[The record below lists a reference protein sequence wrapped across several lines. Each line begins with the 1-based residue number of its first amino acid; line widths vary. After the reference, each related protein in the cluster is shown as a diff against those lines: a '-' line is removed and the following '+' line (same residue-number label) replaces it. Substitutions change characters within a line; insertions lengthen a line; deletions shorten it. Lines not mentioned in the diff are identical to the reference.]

1 MCAERLERALAS
13 LRHRGPDAQGFWL
26 SPDRTVG
33 LGHARLSI
41 IDLQTGDQPIASED
55 GLIQIVVNGE
65 FYDFERIRLEL
76 ERRGHRFRTR
86 SDSEIAIHLYEEF
99 GTRALEQLRGEF
111 AFVLWDQRERL
122 LFAARDRFGIK
133 PLHYAWTQDTLWLAS
148 EIKALRAAG
157 VPMAWDLESFGQMFS
172 GTFLPDRTSFQGVHQ
187 VPPGYYLLATKE
199 QVQVRRY
206 WDFNYPRED
215 ELENR
220 PDEEWIEAFGRRFE
234 EAVRLRLRADVPVGC
249 YLSGGL
255 DSCAVLGFAARN
267 LAQPIR
273 AFTLGFDHEHY
284 DETSFAKEMAAR
296 AGAEFVP
303 IPIRQAELADHFA
316 DTIWHAET
324 LVANAHS
331 AAKFLLSRAVQQA
344 GFKVVL
350 TGEGSDE
357 VLAGYPFFR
366 QDLIDEQG
374 ERDPLGGK
382 ANRQHLQASNPV
394 SHGILLSDDPAATLP
409 GVQRLLGFAPG
420 YFLACKSIGDKMSTW
435 LRDDGQAELVARDG
449 FRRVLMNVDVL
460 GQLVGRA
467 RLNQSLYLS
476 SKTHLPNYMLSVLG
490 DRMEMAHSVE
500 GRLPF
505 LDHPLVELLTQVPPR
520 LKIHEL
526 TEKYVLREA
535 ARELIPKSVYERQK
549 HPFLSPPSALD
560 PQGAFYRMTQ
570 DILRGRAVE
579 TLPFVDAGKVR
590 ATLDQISGWSAEDKT
605 AWDPPIMLLLSAVI
619 LQERFGMQASL

>member
-1 MCAERLERALAS
+1 
-13 LRHRGPDAQGFWL
+13 
-26 SPDRTVG
+26 
-33 LGHARLSI
+33 
-41 IDLQTGDQPIASED
+41 
-55 GLIQIVVNGE
+55 
-65 FYDFERIRLEL
+65 
-76 ERRGHRFRTR
+76 
-86 SDSEIAIHLYEEF
+86 
-99 GTRALEQLRGEF
+99 
-111 AFVLWDQRERL
+111 
-122 LFAARDRFGIK
+122 
-133 PLHYAWTQDTLWLAS
+133 
-148 EIKALRAAG
+148 
-157 VPMAWDLESFGQMFS
+157 
-172 GTFLPDRTSFQGVHQ
+172 
-187 VPPGYYLLATKE
+187 
-199 QVQVRRY
+199 
-206 WDFNYPRED
+206 
-215 ELENR
+215 
-220 PDEEWIEAFGRRFE
+220 
-234 EAVRLRLRADVPVGC
+234 
-249 YLSGGL
+249 
-255 DSCAVLGFAARN
+255 
-267 LAQPIR
+267 
-273 AFTLGFDHEHY
+273 
-284 DETSFAKEMAAR
+284 MAAW

-303 IPIRQAELADHFA
+303 IPIRQGELADHFA

-382 ANRQHLQASNPV
+382 ASRQHLQASNPV

-590 ATLDQISGWSAEDKT
+590 ATLDQISGWSTEDKT

-619 LQERFGMQASL
+619 LGERFGMQASL

>member
-1 MCAERLERALAS
+1 
-13 LRHRGPDAQGFWL
+13 
-26 SPDRTVG
+26 
-33 LGHARLSI
+33 
-41 IDLQTGDQPIASED
+41 
-55 GLIQIVVNGE
+55 
-65 FYDFERIRLEL
+65 
-76 ERRGHRFRTR
+76 
-86 SDSEIAIHLYEEF
+86 
-99 GTRALEQLRGEF
+99 
-111 AFVLWDQRERL
+111 
-122 LFAARDRFGIK
+122 
-133 PLHYAWTQDTLWLAS
+133 
-148 EIKALRAAG
+148 
-157 VPMAWDLESFGQMFS
+157 
-172 GTFLPDRTSFQGVHQ
+172 
-187 VPPGYYLLATKE
+187 
-199 QVQVRRY
+199 
-206 WDFNYPRED
+206 
-215 ELENR
+215 
-220 PDEEWIEAFGRRFE
+220 
-234 EAVRLRLRADVPVGC
+234 
-249 YLSGGL
+249 
-255 DSCAVLGFAARN
+255 
-267 LAQPIR
+267 
-273 AFTLGFDHEHY
+273 
-284 DETSFAKEMAAR
+284 MAAR

-303 IPIRQAELADHFA
+303 IPIRQGELADHFA

-476 SKTHLPNYMLSVLG
+476 SKTHLPNY
-490 DRMEMAHSVE
+490 
-500 GRLPF
+500 
-505 LDHPLVELLTQVPPR
+505 
-520 LKIHEL
+520 I
-526 TEKYVLREA
+526 
-535 ARELIPKSVYERQK
+535 
-549 HPFLSPPSALD
+549 
-560 PQGAFYRMTQ
+560 YRMTQ

-619 LQERFGMQASL
+619 LAERFGMRASL